1 MACFFWTNRELY
13 RTKREVKDMFTS
25 PIAVQRYD
33 FVNRYLS
40 PGSLNELAYHKGVVR
55 DITFVKDYG
64 SGAVLSS
71 AGSLDCL
78 VYTFDCQLDTM
89 LQKFSGHTGEHF
101 HCLLCSRLSNPF
113 RSNRLQDLLYT
124 RGFLVG
130 GSAVSVLQLHL
141 CRRSKVTQ
149 LENNG
154 HIEKKTSAHSK
165 PQISWACSHQQSPFF
180 LPNLKHCAPRN
191 KFFSANSGG

>member
-1 MACFFWTNRELY
+1 
-13 RTKREVKDMFTS
+13 MFTS

-154 HIEKKTSAHSK
+154 HIENKHLHIPSPKFLERA
-165 PQISWACSHQQSPFF
+165 PISNHPFF
-180 LPNLKHCAPRN
+180 SLT
-191 KFFSANSGG
+191 